1 MTRAFA
7 ISGAR
12 YELIRNG
19 RHFQRT
25 IRYSANGCVEMM
37 MGGII
42 DLQGVGVATLDYQE
56 REEKSVT
63 VSFN

>member
-1 MTRAFA
+1 
-7 ISGAR
+7 
-12 YELIRNG
+12 
-19 RHFQRT
+19 
-25 IRYSANGCVEMM
+25 MM